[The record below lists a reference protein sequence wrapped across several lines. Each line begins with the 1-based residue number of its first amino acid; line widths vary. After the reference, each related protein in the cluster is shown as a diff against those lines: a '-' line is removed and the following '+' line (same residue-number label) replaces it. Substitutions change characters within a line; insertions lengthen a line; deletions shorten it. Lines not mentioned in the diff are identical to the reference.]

1 LQNSPIFVK
10 INSLPNEKRNFVLE
24 MKVIKKFLARILS
37 QKAYLRTLHRVFY
50 ILYDFR
56 LLRWD
61 RRFKYHYLIR
71 KVIQEDFVVVD
82 IGANLGYFSKNFAR
96 LAKEGKVISIEPV
109 PIFYNVLTHFLG
121 TRHNV
126 EIHNIALGKEEG
138 TITMVM
144 PESDGFIRTGL
155 PHIANSEEE
164 KKNHKIQEVK
174 IVKTKEFIGQFPN
187 IDYIKCDIEGYEGI
201 VFQELKSILEEKRP
215 MVQLEISDQN
225 KEALL
230 ALFKEIDY
238 LQFGIVN
245 FKFVQETGNQQEE
258 GDYFFVPTEKLNY
271 FQKLIL

>member
-1 LQNSPIFVK
+1 VQNPSIFVK
-10 INSLPNEKRNFVLE
+10 IISLRNEKRKFVFE
-24 MKVIKKFLARILS
+24 MKAIKKLLAKILS
-37 QKAYLRTLHRVFY
+37 QQAYLRTLHRAFY
-50 ILYDFR
+50 FLYDFK
-56 LLRWD
+56 LLRGD
-61 RRFKYHYLIR
+61 ARFKYHYMVQKI
-71 KVIQEDFVVVD
+71 IQPDFVVVD

-96 LAKEGKVISIEPV
+96 LAKDGKVISIEPV

-121 TRHNV
+121 TKNNV

-164 KKNHKIQEVK
+164 KKNHKTQEVK
-174 IVKTKEFIGQFPN
+174 IVKAKDFIGQFPK

-201 VFQELKSILEEKRP
+201 VFQELKLILEEKRP

-230 ALFKEIDY
+230 TLFKDIDY

-258 GDYFFVPTEKLNY
+258 GDYFFVPSEKLNY
-271 FQKLIL
+271 FNKLIK